1 MGDMQAAADWSQ
13 PEETDGIRL
22 TWNLWP
28 NSKLEATKCVIPFAA
43 MYTPNK
49 RLPNMPVLP
58 YEPVPCKQCG
68 AILNPYASVDYYAKI
83 WVCPICYTRC
93 HFPPHYQGIS
103 EQNVPAEL
111 FPQYTTVEYTLNR
124 TVPPHPPTYLFVVDT
139 AVAEDELHAC
149 KTAITQVLQ
158 MIPEES
164 HVGLIT
170 FGMHVHVHELGF
182 SECSKAFV
190 FRGSKEYT
198 SAQVVDQLGLRPTAP
213 RPGAP
218 VQQGGSG
225 RQFILPLA
233 DTNCDTSINNVL
245 GDLQRDAYPVSSDQR
260 PARCTGI
267 AMQVAEALMSA
278 SVPPGS
284 CMARIMLFTGGP
296 CTEGLGKV
304 IGRDLT
310 EEIRSSLRIDYML
323 VMGLGKV
330 IGRDLTKEIRSHKDL
345 AKDAAPHFRKAKK
358 FYDGLAAEMVGH
370 GHICDVFSCALDNT
384 GLFEQKEMV
393 QLTGGQCV
401 LIDTFHNVVFKES
414 LKRMFAKEGE
424 EGFLGMCSHA
434 TLEVLPSRDIK
445 ISGVLGHAARSEKK
459 SSSVADTEVGLGGT
473 SQWKLCGLDADTTL
487 GVLFEITGSGAG
499 LQEQG
504 QAPQLFLQ
512 FITRYMHWSGQM
524 RCRVTT
530 LTRYWTDGSNSADL
544 INGFDQETAAGLM
557 ARLATFKMEN
567 EDDFDPTRFLD
578 RSLIRL
584 CQRFAE
590 YRKDDPAS
598 FMLHSNLQYFP
609 QFMFNLRRSQFVQVF
624 GFGPDETA
632 FFRLTLFKVPVLDAV
647 AMFQPQLVS
656 YSFQGVEPALLDVS
670 SILPER
676 ILLLDAFF
684 YVVVFHGTTVAQ
696 WRKER
701 YQDNPEHEAFKQL
714 LAAPQEEA
722 KTIARRRFPVPKIV
736 DCDQNGS
743 QARFLLAKLN
753 PSATYN
759 TSTPMSSEVIMT
771 DDVSL
776 QVFTEHLKRLAV
788 QS

>member
-1 MGDMQAAADWSQ
+1 MEGVPEWNL

-49 RLPNMPVLP
+49 SLPNMPVVP

-111 FPQYTTVEYTLNR
+111 YPQYTTIEYTLNR
-124 TVPPHPPTYLFVVDT
+124 TVPYHPPTYLFVVDT
-139 AVAEDELHAC
+139 CVAEDELHAC
-149 KTAITQVLQ
+149 KTQITQVLQ

-170 FGMHVHVHELGF
+170 FGTHVHVHELGY
-182 SECSKAFV
+182 SECSKCFV

-198 SAQVVDQLGLRPTAP
+198 SAQVVDQLGMRPTAP
-213 RPGAP
+213 RPGAG
-218 VQQGGSG
+218 VQQGAPG

-233 DTNCDTSINNVL
+233 DTNCETAINNVL
-245 GDLQRDAYPVSSDQR
+245 QDLQRDAYPVMSNER
-260 PARCTGI
+260 PARCTGT
-267 AMQVAEALMSA
+267 AMQVAEALMTA
-278 SVPPGS
+278 SVPPSS

-296 CTEGLGKV
+296 CTEGAGKV
-304 IGRDLT
+304 VNRDLT
-310 EEIRSSLRIDYML
+310 E
-323 VMGLGKV
+323 
-330 IGRDLTKEIRSHKDL
+330 EIRSHKDL

-358 FYDGLAAEMVGH
+358 YYSGLAAEMVTH

-384 GLFEQKEMV
+384 GLFEMKDMV

-401 LIDTFHNVVFKES
+401 LIDSFTNVVFKDS
-414 LKRMFAKEGE
+414 LKRMFANKDD
-424 EGFLGMCSHA
+424 EGFLNMASHA
-434 TLEVLPSRDIK
+434 TFEVMPSRDIK
-445 ISGVLGHAARSEKK
+445 INGLLGLAARAEKK
-459 SSSVADTEVGLGGT
+459 SSTVADSEIGLGGT

-487 GVLFEITGSGAG
+487 AVLFEITGNGST
-499 LQEQG
+499 LQDQG
-504 QAPQLFLQ
+504 QGAQLFIQ
-512 FITRYMHWSGQM
+512 FITRYMHWTGQL

-530 LTRYWTDGSNSADL
+530 LTRFWTDGQNSSDL
-544 INGFDQETAAGLM
+544 INGFDQETAAAVM
-557 ARLATFKMEN
+557 ARLATHKMET

-598 FMLHSNLQYFP
+598 FMLHQNLSYFP

-632 FFRLTLFKVPVLDAV
+632 YFRLTLFKVPVLDAV

-656 YSFQGVEPALLDVS
+656 YSFNGLEPALLDVS

-676 ILLLDAFF
+676 ILLLDAYF
-684 YVVVFHGTTVAQ
+684 YVVIFHGTTVAQ
-696 WRKER
+696 WRKEGYHLR
-701 YQDNPEHEAFKQL
+701 PEHEAFKAVL
-714 LAAPQEEA
+714 EAPQDEA
-722 KTIARRRFPVPKIV
+722 RSIARRRFPVPKIV

-743 QARFLLAKLN
+743 QARYLLAKLN

-759 TSTPMSSEVIMT
+759 TAQSMSSEVIMT

>member
-1 MGDMQAAADWSQ
+1 MDVPDWNQ
-13 PEETDGIRL
+13 PEESDGIRL

-43 MYTPNK
+43 VYTPNK
-49 RLPNMPVLP
+49 RLPNMPVVP

-83 WVCPICYTRC
+83 WVCPLCFTRC

-111 FPQYTTVEYTLNR
+111 YPQYTTIEYTLNR
-124 TVPPHPPTYLFVVDT
+124 TVPWHPPTYLFVVDT
-139 AVAEDELHAC
+139 CVAEDELQAC
-149 KTAITQVLQ
+149 KASITQVLQ
-158 MIPEES
+158 LVPEQC

-170 FGMHVHVHELGF
+170 FGTHVHVHELGF
-182 SECSKAFV
+182 SECSKCFV
-190 FRGSKEYT
+190 FRGSKEYA
-198 SAQVVDQLGLRPTAP
+198 SAQVIDQLGLRATAP
-213 RPGAP
+213 RPGAAA
-218 VQQGGSG
+218 QQMAGPTG

-233 DTNCDTSINNVL
+233 DTNCETAINNVL
-245 GDLQRDAYPVSSDQR
+245 TDLQRDAYPVMSNER
-260 PARCTGI
+260 PSRCTGT

-284 CMARIMLFTGGP
+284 CMARIMLFTGGA
-296 CTEGLGKV
+296 CTEGAGKV
-304 IGRDLT
+304 INRDLT
-310 EEIRSSLRIDYML
+310 E
-323 VMGLGKV
+323 
-330 IGRDLTKEIRSHKDL
+330 EIRSHKDL
-345 AKDAAPHFRKAKK
+345 AKDAASHFRKAKK
-358 FYDGLAAEMVGH
+358 YYDGLAAEMVAH
-370 GHICDVFSCALDNT
+370 GHICDIFSCALDNT
-384 GLFEQKEMV
+384 GLYEMKEMV

-401 LIDTFHNVVFKES
+401 QIDTFTNIVFKDS
-414 LKRMFAKEGE
+414 LKRMFCNENA
-424 EGFLGMCSHA
+424 EGFLALASHA
-434 TLEVLPSRDIK
+434 TLDVLPSRDIK
-445 ISGVLGHAARSEKK
+445 ISGLLGHAARSEKK
-459 SSSVADTEVGLGGT
+459 SSAVADTQIGLGGT
-473 SQWKLCGLDADTTL
+473 SQWKLCGLDADTTAAI
-487 GVLFEITGSGAG
+487 LFEITGSGSA
-499 LQEQG
+499 LQDQG
-504 QAPQLFLQ
+504 QGAQLFVQ
-512 FITRYMHWSGQM
+512 FLTRYMHYSGQL

-530 LTRYWTDGSNSADL
+530 LTRFWTDGQNSADL
-544 INGFDQETAAGLM
+544 INGFDQETAAALM
-557 ARLATFKMEN
+557 ARLATYKMET

-598 FMLHSNLQYFP
+598 FMLHQNLSYFP

-632 FFRLTLFKVPVLDAV
+632 YFRLTLFKVPVLDAV

-656 YSFQGVEPALLDVS
+656 YSFNGVEPALLDVS

-676 ILLLDAFF
+676 ILLLDAYF
-684 YVVVFHGTTVAQ
+684 YVVIFHGTTVAM
-696 WRKER
+696 WRKEGYHLR
-701 YQDNPEHEAFKQL
+701 EEHAAFKEL

-722 KTIARRRFPVPKIV
+722 KQIARRRFPVPRIV

-759 TSTPMSSEVIMT
+759 TVQNMSSEVIMT